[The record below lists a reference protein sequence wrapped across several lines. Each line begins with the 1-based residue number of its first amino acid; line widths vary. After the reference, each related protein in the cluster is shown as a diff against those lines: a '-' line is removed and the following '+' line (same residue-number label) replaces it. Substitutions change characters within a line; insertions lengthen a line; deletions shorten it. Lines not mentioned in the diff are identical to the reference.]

1 MRGFGGGGAPHA
13 AAAPAAAARNVEE
26 IPSAADYFLV
36 LERPVASE
44 PAHLVDRYPAED
56 SKGVSVDDKLSLLL
70 LCGFPPASAPARRDA
85 EFFVIVMAH
94 GGERSFGACLLSPDG
109 ARLLCVLS
117 RRPLYALF
125 RCFLSS
131 VYHLVETAGGGRRW
145 APHPLEHYIV
155 NFVDETAA
163 PKAGECVELELW
175 DGSCTRYSFPLP
187 LSLPHVDDLCFECLA
202 AHLAPAVVVDLVI
215 ELLLEQSIVLLAT
228 RLGPLAFVGEALLA
242 LLYPFQ
248 WCFPY
253 IPVLPVQDSEHRVLL
268 GMPVPAL
275 LGIDKALA
283 ANLSSAFAR
292 RLNGKI
298 CVDVDS
304 GTVQRPPLQKGD
316 AATPLLPAAVRA
328 QLVRELGDAFARR
341 IPRATTLT
349 APPLG
354 ESKAWITAARYAVL
368 RALLSVIPDP
378 TLFAKPPQARASTA
392 PMSPSRALA
401 ARQKAAQQRQRGGQ
415 PKEQAQQ
422 TAEIDEGEFF

>member
-1 MRGFGGGGAPHA
+1 MRAPRHSDGSTHA
-13 AAAPAAAARNVEE
+13 ATAAAARSTVE
-26 IPSAADYFLV
+26 IASAADYFLV

-44 PAHLVDRYPAED
+44 PARLVDRYPAAD
-56 SKGVSVDDKLSLLL
+56 RADVSVDDKLALLL

-94 GGERSFGACLLSPDG
+94 GGERSFGACLLSADG

-117 RRPLYALF
+117 RRPLYGLF

-131 VYHLVETAGGGRRW
+131 IYHLVEPEGGGRRW

-175 DGSCTRYSFPLP
+175 DGSFTRYSVPLP

-202 AHLAPAVVVDLVI
+202 THLAPEVVADLVI
-215 ELLLEQSIVLLAT
+215 ELLFEQSVVLLAS
-228 RLGPLAFVGEALLA
+228 RLGPLALVGEALLA

-275 LGIDKALA
+275 IGVDKALA
-283 ANLSSAFAR
+283 AQLSPAFAR
-292 RLNGKI
+292 RLNAKVSSFMYRYI
-298 CVDVDS
+298 SRESCSQFDS
-304 GTVQRPPLQKGD
+304 LPLTSLTIFRLPQREDPRRRRCRNRGPPAAPEGRRGD
-316 AATPLLPAAVRA
+316 AAAARLGARTARARAQRRVRA
-328 QLVRELGDAFARR
+328 ARSPGDDAH
-341 IPRATTLT
+341 RA
-349 APPLG
+349 
-354 ESKAWITAARYAVL
+354 AAR
-368 RALLSVIPDP
+368 
-378 TLFAKPPQARASTA
+378 
-392 PMSPSRALA
+392 
-401 ARQKAAQQRQRGGQ
+401 
-415 PKEQAQQ
+415 
-422 TAEIDEGEFF
+422 